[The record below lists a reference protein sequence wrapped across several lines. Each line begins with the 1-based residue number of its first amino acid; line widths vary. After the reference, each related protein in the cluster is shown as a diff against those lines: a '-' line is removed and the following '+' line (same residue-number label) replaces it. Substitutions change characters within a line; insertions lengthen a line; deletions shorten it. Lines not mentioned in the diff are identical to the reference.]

1 MLSSMDDYPLH
12 QTADPIRIVSTSD
25 RNFYDRYY
33 FNMHSVRGDIFM
45 VMGMGQYPNL
55 EVQDAFALVRD
66 RRKHR
71 AVRASKILGDRA
83 NTSVGP
89 IRIEV
94 VEGLKKVRFIIEP
107 NEHGI
112 ECDLLWEGAIPAIEE
127 PRMFIRRHGRVLFD
141 TCRFAQTGYWS
152 GKLRVGD
159 ETYDVTPDHWWGA
172 RDRSW
177 GVRPIG
183 EPEPEGVRQGELS
196 LDGMWNYVPMQFKDY
211 SILCICLE
219 RDSGERELQE
229 AVRVW
234 NDPNRKPELLGRPEH
249 KHVVPPGIGLMSLI
263 QSSTLSFPEAPGGG
277 FEVKVTPLLDCH
289 VGIGTGYG
297 FDADRRHGMYQGPL
311 VVQGVEFDVVNDADK
326 LWGLV
331 ESVSRFENGSEVGY
345 GMNEYGFF
353 GPFRKYELS

>member
-1 MLSSMDDYPLH
+1 MLSRMDDYPVH
-12 QTADPIRIVSTSD
+12 QIAEPIRFAATSD

-33 FNMHSVRGDIFM
+33 FNVHSCSSDIFM

-55 EVQDAFALVRD
+55 AVQDAFALVLRG
-66 RRKHR
+66 RKHR
-71 AVRASKILGDRA
+71 VVRASKGLGDRSD
-83 NTSVGP
+83 TSVGP

-112 ECDLLWEGAIPAIEE
+112 ECDLLWEGAIPAYQE

-141 TCRFAQTGYWS
+141 TARFAQNGYWS
-152 GKLRVGD
+152 GTLRVGG
-159 ETYDVTPDHWWGA
+159 ETLRVTPDRWWGA

-177 GVRPIG
+177 GVRPVG
-183 EPEPEGVRQGELS
+183 EVEHPGIRHAELA

-219 RDSGERELQE
+219 RDSGERELEE
-229 AVRVW
+229 AVRIW
-234 NDPNRKPELLGRPEH
+234 NDPSRKPELLGRTEH
-249 KHVVPPGIGLMSLI
+249 HHVVPPGPGLMSLI
-263 QSSTLSFPEAPGGG
+263 ESSVLSFPEAPGGRLDI
-277 FEVKVTPLLDCH
+277 KVTPLLNCH

-297 FDADRRHGMYQGPL
+297 FDMDWRHGMYQGPL
-311 VVQGVEFDVVNDADK
+311 VVQGVELDTIDDAGK

-331 ESVSRFENGSEVGY
+331 ESCSRFETGSDVGY

-353 GPFRKYELS
+353 GPFRKYGLT